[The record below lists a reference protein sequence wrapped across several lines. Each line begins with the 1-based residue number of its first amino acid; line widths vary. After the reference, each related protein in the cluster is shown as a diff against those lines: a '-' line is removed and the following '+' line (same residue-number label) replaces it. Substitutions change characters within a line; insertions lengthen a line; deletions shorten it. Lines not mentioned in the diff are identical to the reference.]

1 MTAEEKTEFEKQIDS
16 EIQNRTEQKELKEQ
30 ANRLAFSF
38 SEITKTEQGRRVL
51 KGLLLLAPID
61 FSCFSSDT
69 NRMSYLT
76 GRQSIGLELRQFLKE
91 NLTENQIHSIET
103 TEL

>member
-1 MTAEEKTEFEKQIDS
+1 MTAEEKTKFEHEIDK
-16 EIQNRTEQKELKEQ
+16 EIELKNEQ
-30 ANRLAFSF
+30 EELQRQAQQLAFDF
-38 SEITKTEQGRRVL
+38 SEVAKTPQGQRVL

-69 NRMSYLT
+69 NRMAYLT
-76 GRQSIGLELRQFLKE
+76 GRHSIGLELRQFLKE
-91 NLTENQIHSIET
+91 HLTAELINAIEN

>member
-1 MTAEEKTEFEKQIDS
+1 MTQEEKTKFEQEID
-16 EIQNRTEQKELKEQ
+16 EQVNRKKEQ
-30 ANRLAFSF
+30 EELQRQASQLAFDF
-38 SEITKTEQGRRVL
+38 SEVAKSPQGKRVL
-51 KGLLLLAPID
+51 KGLLLLAPTD

-69 NRMSYLT
+69 NRMAYLT

-91 NLTENQIHSIET
+91 NLTTDLINSIEN

>member
-1 MTAEEKTEFEKQIDS
+1 MTQEEKTKFEQEID
-16 EIQNRTEQKELKEQ
+16 EQVNHKKEQ
-30 ANRLAFSF
+30 EKLQRQASQLAFDF
-38 SEITKTEQGRRVL
+38 SEVAKSPQGKRVL

-69 NRMSYLT
+69 NRMAYLT

-91 NLTENQIHSIET
+91 NLTTDLINSIEN